1 MSKSK
6 NSDWLVYHCTEP
18 QHLFSLQPE
27 LWKERE
33 RYYQLVAV
41 VEAGTLEEVYRLTN
55 HIDHDWR
62 ENALVRTL
70 ATTPPRSTS
79 VGDVL
84 VRDGQAWIVARV
96 GFIPLDD

>member
-1 MSKSK
+1 MSK
-6 NSDWLVYHCTEP
+6 NSDWLVYHYIETK
-18 QHLFSLQPE
+18 QMFILQPQ

-41 VEAGTLEEVYRLTN
+41 VEAGTLEEAYRLTN
-55 HIDHDWR
+55 HIDHDWW

-84 VRDGQAWIVARV
+84 VRHGQAWIVARV
-96 GFIPLDD
+96 GFIPLED

>member
-1 MSKSK
+1 M
-6 NSDWLVYHCTEP
+6 L
-18 QHLFSLQPE
+18 SLQPQ

-41 VEAGTLEEVYRLTN
+41 VEAETLEEVYRLTN
-55 HIDHDWR
+55 HIDNDWR
-62 ENALVRTL
+62 ENALVRTI

-84 VRDGQAWIVARV
+84 VNGNGQAWLVACV
-96 GFIPLDD
+96 GFIPLED

>member
-1 MSKSK
+1 MSKQSE
-6 NSDWLVYHCTEP
+6 WLVYHCIDL
-18 QHLFSLQPE
+18 QKMFSLQPQ

-41 VEAGTLEEVYRLTN
+41 VEAETLEEVYRLTN
-55 HIDHDWR
+55 HIDYDWR
-62 ENALVRTL
+62 ENALVRTV

-84 VRDGQAWIVARV
+84 VRSDGQAWLVSRV
-96 GFIPLDD
+96 GFIPLED